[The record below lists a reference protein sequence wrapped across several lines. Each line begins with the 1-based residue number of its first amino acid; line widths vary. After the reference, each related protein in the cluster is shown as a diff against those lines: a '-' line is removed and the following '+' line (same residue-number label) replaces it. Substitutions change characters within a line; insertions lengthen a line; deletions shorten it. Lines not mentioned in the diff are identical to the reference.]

1 MQNRGRR
8 RADLAQDFWEW
19 RERLGLTQAQVAA
32 ALGRERRQII
42 KYELG
47 DAPVPRIVALA
58 MVALED
64 HPELIDDAEAT
75 TPAASAAL

>member
-1 MQNRGRR
+1 MQNRGRRR
-8 RADLAQDFWEW
+8 RADLAQDFTEW
-19 RERLGLTQAQVAA
+19 RERLGLTQGQVATA
-32 ALGRERRQII
+32 FGRGRRQII

-64 HPELIDDAEAT
+64 HSELRANAEEV
-75 TPAASAAL
+75 